1 MRQQVA
7 SYVQRAMLCAN
18 NTKLTHCGMC
28 VTHNCWGEL
37 FERVRESELKI
48 ILYEIYVE
56 EKRYEYVNRTYW
68 PVHMTRLNILPL
80 PFQYN

>member
-37 FERVRESELKI
+37 FEFKI
-48 ILYEIYVE
+48 ILYGSMW
-56 EKRYEYVNRTYW
+56 KRNDMIEYMNRSYDANT
-68 PVHMTRLNILPL
+68 H
-80 PFQYN
+80 